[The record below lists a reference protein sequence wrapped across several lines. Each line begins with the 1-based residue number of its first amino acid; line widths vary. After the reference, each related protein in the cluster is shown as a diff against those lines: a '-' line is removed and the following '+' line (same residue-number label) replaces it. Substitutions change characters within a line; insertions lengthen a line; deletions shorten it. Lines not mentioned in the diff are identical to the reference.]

1 MMLLLREA
9 MRVGRIAFHPKF
21 LSCEL
26 GNDIAKRQLKDEISS
41 FCVVTEPP
49 KTTFGKVNKTLLKH
63 GAILTLALIPVWQV
77 RKTYTGKLYGKQDDL
92 VIGLQ
97 LGLIGFQKFYQ
108 DVKYSS
114 FRAADYNTA
123 RGFANF
129 GPGI

>member
-1 MMLLLREA
+1 MLLLREA

-49 KTTFGKVNKTLLKH
+49 KTTFGKV
-63 GAILTLALIPVWQV
+63 

-123 RGFANF
+123 RGFTNF